1 MKDIRETQG
10 RSKKQIEENYR
21 IAGFIW
27 SIGLIFVIIYTTINI
42 LT

>member
-10 RSKKQIEENYR
+10 RSRKQIEENYK
-21 IAGFIW
+21 ITGFIW
-27 SIGLIFVIIYTTINI
+27 STSLIFVIIYTTINI